1 MESRAHA
8 LVAIIFLAVLGVGVA
23 VVGLWMHHRHPP
35 GIVYDVISP
44 YSVSGLTLQAA
55 VRFKGVRVGEVT
67 AIGLDPANPRMIRVQ
82 VMINKAA
89 PITRATFAE
98 LAPQGV
104 TGLSYLS
111 LSDHGTDFTPLLS
124 RPGKPAEIPM
134 HPSFFEV
141 LSRNGESLVNRSNKL
156 AERLNLLLNDEN
168 RARFA
173 QTLVQVDQATSRLV
187 DMETAL
193 LPTLKALPAMVAAT
207 RSTLVASRT
216 LILHLDALTE
226 AAQGPLANAAEAAK
240 SLRGL
245 SVAGE
250 RAANTLNYD
259 TLPRVN
265 RLTRSLMT
273 SSSALQDLSRSLQR
287 SPQSLLYGHRGPP
300 PGPGEAG
307 FTAEGGH

>member
-8 LVAIIFLAVLGVGVA
+8 LVALIFLAVLGVGVA
-23 VVGLWMHHRHPP
+23 VVGMWMHRGARP
-35 GIVYDVISP
+35 GIVFDVISP
-44 YSVSGLTLQAA
+44 YSVAGLTLQAP
-55 VRFKGVRVGEVT
+55 VRFKGVRVGDVT

-82 VMINKAA
+82 IIVDKAT

-111 LSDHGTDFTPLLS
+111 LTDHGTNFAPLPMVS
-124 RPGKPAEIPM
+124 GRPAEIPM

-141 LSRNGESLVNRSNKL
+141 LSRNGESLVNRSNEL
-156 AERLNLLLNDEN
+156 AVRLTSLLTDEN
-168 RARFA
+168 RTRFA
-173 QTLVQVDQATSRLV
+173 QTLIHVDQATDQLV
-187 DMETAL
+187 QIETAL

-207 RSTLVASRT
+207 RSTMEASHL
-216 LILHLDALTE
+216 LIAHLDALTV
-226 AAQGPLANAAEAAK
+226 AAQAPLADTAEAAK

-259 TLPRVN
+259 TLPQVN
-265 RLTRSLMT
+265 RLTQSLMT
-273 SSSALQDLSRSLQR
+273 SSAALEDLSHSLQR
-287 SPQSLLYGHRGPP
+287 SPQSLLYGDRGPP
-300 PGPGEAG
+300 PGPGESGFSAG
-307 FTAEGGH
+307 GN

>member
-8 LVAIIFLAVLGVGVA
+8 LIALIFLAVLGVGVA
-23 VVGLWMHHRHPP
+23 VVGLWMHRGARP
-35 GIVYDVISP
+35 GVAFDVISP
-44 YSVSGLTLQAA
+44 YSVAGLTLQAP

-67 AIGLDPANPRMIRVQ
+67 AIGLDPTNPRMIRVRIK
-82 VMINKAA
+82 VDKAT

-111 LSDHGTDFTPLLS
+111 LTDHGTDFAPLPRVAGRL
-124 RPGKPAEIPM
+124 AEIPM

-141 LSRNGESLVNRSNKL
+141 LSRNGESLVNRSNEL
-156 AERLNLLLNDEN
+156 ANRLNALLTDEN
-168 RARFA
+168 RTRFA
-173 QTLVQVDQATSRLV
+173 QTLTHMDQATDQLV
-187 DMETAL
+187 QIETAL
-193 LPTLKALPAMVAAT
+193 LPTIKALPAMVAAT
-207 RSTLVASRT
+207 RSTMLASHL
-216 LILHLDALTE
+216 LIAHLDALTV
-226 AAQGPLANAAEAAK
+226 AAQAPLADTAEAAK

-265 RLTRSLMT
+265 HLTQSLMA
-273 SSSALQDLSRSLQR
+273 SSAALAALSHSLQR
-287 SPQSLLYGHRGPP
+287 SPQSLLYGDRGPP
-300 PGPGEAG
+300 PGPGEPG
-307 FTAEGGH
+307 FSTGGN